1 MKKRIAFCLAA
12 LLLFLAAC
20 GKGETVPETSAAA
33 EKETTAAPTTAAP
46 ATTAAPET
54 TTEEETESVYDP
66 ALDAEVIEVEY
77 RGIILSLLGHF
88 EEWAHVEGEI
98 EYHDEYFGVL
108 YADCEE
114 NKTSEGP
121 PERGDY
127 ELYATV
133 PNEFLGDID
142 LYRTKDCCHAFFNVG
157 VDAYHVQF
165 RVNEDAGLT
174 VDNAVDWFL
183 NVIVQI
189 RLTDEGRQKSGDAL
203 TDSLELQAFY
213 MPTFEALT
221 GTTPG
226 SFTASDPQ
234 PGTIYLIVAGEGY
247 TIDNKLYDFD
257 DKTEEEYPEHF
268 SGLFSDLEWYLGE
281 NYEDLTMMFTSDP
294 NRASVIIV
302 TERYYYESS
311 REYEGVTAYDCEY
324 IQTVYNTSTQQSS
337 SFSSYTKP
345 ETMIKV
351 AFGAN
356 KYYCST
362 TYVPNDYYNFLEPI
376 IGWFDRSP
384 AETSESGE

>member
-66 ALDAEVIEVEY
+66 ASDAEVIEVEY

-88 EEWAHVEGEI
+88 EEGAHVEGDFA
-98 EYHDEYFGVL
+98 YDDPYFGSL
-108 YADCEE
+108 HATCEE
-114 NKTSEGP
+114 NTAP
-121 PERGDY
+121 HVPDGDG
-127 ELYATV
+127 ETLYATV
-133 PNEFLGDID
+133 PNEDLGEID
-142 LYRTKDCCHAFFNVG
+142 LYMNDEYCFTYFAVG
-157 VDAYHVQF
+157 MDAYELWFTVKKS
-165 RVNEDAGLT
+165 EGLT

-183 NVIVQI
+183 NLVVSI
-189 RLTDEGRQKSGDAL
+189 RLNDEGREKAGAAT
-203 TDSLELQAFY
+203 TDSLELQAFF

-257 DKTEEEYPEHF
+257 DKTEEEYSEHF
-268 SGLFSDLEWYLGE
+268 SGLLSDLEWYLGE